1 MDGGQV
7 CTIPQ
12 SSVLFDG
19 VIPSLTG
26 RNNNTRWASQLL
38 VLDLGGTITFEFSPP
53 GSGALNNITAF
64 EIIMLNCPQELMG
77 APERVKLEFGS
88 SVREVRFDQTS
99 CDHLIRVCD
108 SFSPIT
114 ANTITLSHL
123 VPLTD
128 GYLPTGYYLTEV
140 SFYNTRRSDCP
151 SSNIVNISSSLT
163 APTRSLSTTS
173 RVNTHFKGMS
183 LGNQISL
190 YSFVNVI
197 VCTLVKAQ
205 ESWIKFWCLV
215 NISYYY
221 LDNIMFKRP
230 QYTIRRIPTIHI
242 SLISCDHLIKM
253 CCSPSA
259 MYFYYYNYYIIV
271 LITSIPTTTA
281 IDVMNYFCIL
291 FCIFYN
297 D

>member
-7 CTIPQ
+7 CTTPQ

-38 VLDLGGTITFEFSPP
+38 VLALGGTITFEFSSP

-64 EIIMLNCPQELMG
+64 EIIMLNCPHELMG
-77 APERVKLEFGS
+77 APVSVRLEFGS
-88 SVREVRFDQTS
+88 SVHNVVRFDQTS

-114 ANTITLSHL
+114 ANTITLSHI
-123 VPLTD
+123 VPVTVN
-128 GYLPTGYYLTEV
+128 LPAGYYLAEV
-140 SFYNTRRSDCP
+140 TFYNTRRSDCP

-163 APTRSLSTTS
+163 APTRSLTTTS
-173 RVNTHFKGMS
+173 RVDTDFKGMS

-197 VCTLVKAQ
+197 VCTLVKA
-205 ESWIKFWCLV
+205 
-215 NISYYY
+215 
-221 LDNIMFKRP
+221 
-230 QYTIRRIPTIHI
+230 
-242 SLISCDHLIKM
+242 
-253 CCSPSA
+253 
-259 MYFYYYNYYIIV
+259 
-271 LITSIPTTTA
+271 
-281 IDVMNYFCIL
+281 
-291 FCIFYN
+291 
-297 D
+297 